1 MVLCHIG
8 TTQAASCS
16 GQFVWLS
23 AYRQQEESSSMN
35 KLINGGNTSLL
46 EKKQRFSSSLDIVSL
61 LHDLWWRGH
70 GFVIRRSIVFELQ
83 TSHKC
88 FIPRVLLISFI
99 SATATHPGWSFME
112 QIMTIF
118 KVYSCQL
125 HVHLC
130 YSEERFGLGCFSLI
144 KAKGVTFKRVLTL
157 TPEIFLQD
165 NKYRNRK
172 VTLRKVGQK

>member
-1 MVLCHIG
+1 MIL
-8 TTQAASCS
+8 
-16 GQFVWLS
+16 
-23 AYRQQEESSSMN
+23 
-35 KLINGGNTSLL
+35 
-46 EKKQRFSSSLDIVSL
+46 
-61 LHDLWWRGH
+61 
-70 GFVIRRSIVFELQ
+70 RSIVFELQ
-83 TSHKC
+83 TAHKC

-99 SATATHPGWSFME
+99 SATATHLGWSFME

-118 KVYSCQL
+118 KVCSCQL

-130 YSEERFGLGCFSLI
+130 YSEEQFGLGGFSLI

-165 NKYRNRK
+165 RVNKYRNRK